1 MGAVAAMMII
11 LVFLN
16 LGAVAT
22 AHQEISN
29 FARLFSTSSNL
40 SVFYQE
46 EFVDITSLRIECPEN
61 KSRQIKDLRESPY
74 QTQEIT
80 LHQPRK
86 ERYAN

>member
-22 AHQEISN
+22 AHQEVSN

-40 SVFYQE
+40 SSS
-46 EFVDITSLRIECPEN
+46 T
-61 KSRQIKDLRESPY
+61 
-74 QTQEIT
+74 T
-80 LHQPRK
+80 LDDKRGVPTG
-86 ERYAN
+86 ANPLHNR